1 MRAHESASIPRP
13 ECRHHPHNPRRS
25 LISSRL
31 TMRAE
36 SLGAR
41 ERATVLFPENDVPH
55 SRTSLVPDAMSA
67 SNSLADTGA
76 TRNQNAGATV
86 LGGVVGARL
95 LCNRAGA
102 LWWVASRGGEL
113 RAPASRARR
122 TARASMVG
130 SFSGSWWRARPPMD
144 YYRGGVEPGS
154 EAGVVGERA
163 DVEVRLLA
171 HSPQA
176 LGPTQGHPAGA

>member
-1 MRAHESASIPRP
+1 MPSP
-13 ECRHHPHNPRRS
+13 PHNPRRS

-76 TRNQNAGATV
+76 TRNQNAGAT
-86 LGGVVGARL
+86 
-95 LCNRAGA
+95 RAGRSRGR
-102 LWWVASRGGEL
+102 WVAGQPRWWALAGPRRDRLVG
-113 RAPASRARR
+113 RAAGRA
-122 TARASMVG
+122 G
-130 SFSGSWWRARPPMD
+130 PPRD
-144 YYRGGVEPGS
+144 
-154 EAGVVGERA
+154 
-163 DVEVRLLA
+163 LLA
-171 HSPQA
+171 GLDQLAVSDP
-176 LGPTQGHPAGA
+176 LPLDT